1 MLVKSNINTNPNG
14 MPHVQLKLKDR
25 IVIEKLLDSS
35 KSQKE
40 IAEVLNRSKS
50 TISREIKRNRDKYGK
65 YKAVKAKGKLKKRR
79 LKSNQKFSKLS
90 SKGSVRQ
97 FVIRKL
103 KKYWSPEQIVG
114 VLVFK
119 CGKQILCH
127 ETIYSFIYNK
137 RPDLKKYLRA
147 KKGKYR
153 LRHGSAQRIRAREE
167 AKKQRIDT
175 RPTEVD
181 QKSRIGDW
189 EGDTVRGGDKQSA
202 LLTHVERKSGYLL
215 ADRLD
220 RAFAELTR
228 IITVNS
234 FSKIPKSKKYTITY
248 DNGSEFAEHETTA
261 RDTKLDIY
269 FAYPYHSWER
279 GANENANGLLR
290 QFFPKGTDFTEI
302 TDFELQNAVNL
313 INTRPRK
320 RLGYLTPK
328 QVFSNSVAFR
338 SRI

>member
-1 MLVKSNINTNPNG
+1 

-25 IVIEKLLDSS
+25 IVIEKLLSAS
-35 KSQKE
+35 RSQEE
-40 IAEVLNRSKS
+40 IAEVLQRSKS

-65 YKAVKAKGKLKKRR
+65 YRAVNAKEKLKKRR
-79 LKSNQKFSKLS
+79 LKSNQKFRKLS
-90 SKGSVRQ
+90 SKDSLRQ

-114 VLVFK
+114 HLAFK
-119 CGKQILCH
+119 YSSKVLCH
-127 ETIYSFIYNK
+127 ETIYNFIYLQ

-167 AKKQRIDT
+167 AKKQRIDL
-175 RPTEVD
+175 RPIEVD
-181 QKSRIGDW
+181 KKSRIGDW
-189 EGDTVRGGDKQSA
+189 EGDTIKGGDKKSA
-202 LLTHVERKSGYLL
+202 VLTHVERKSGYLL
-215 ADRLD
+215 ADKLD

-228 IITVNS
+228 IVTVS
-234 FSKIPKSKKYTITY
+234 RFSLIPKSKKHTITY

-261 RDTKLDIY
+261 RDSKLDIY

-290 QFFPKGTDFTEI
+290 QFFPKGTDFTKI

-328 QVFSNSVAFR
+328 QVFSSSVAFR